1 MKKRPL
7 CYLCLAFL
15 LLKAVFGLVGGAKFE
30 PKLRLSP
37 IEESGLGGEQILTE
51 GRVYKKEEKEKY
63 QLIYLKNISIV
74 HSGQKIKESKIIIY
88 DDKFTACR
96 IGNTLEVKGELG
108 FFETPGNPGNFD
120 QHFYYQKQDIHASV
134 WASGITVLNNHE
146 NKVMENLFQIRHYWQ
161 VVLYHAMGEEEGA
174 ILSAVLLGEKGGMDP
189 ELKELYQKNG
199 IGHILAISGLHISFL
214 GLGFYHLMRK
224 AGGSCLAAG
233 AAAMAVLGLY
243 VLMIGPGVS
252 SIRAFVMLL
261 IRVVADLTG
270 RVYDMATSIAV
281 AAAGIILFGP
291 LYLYDAGFLLSF
303 GAVAGVAVIHP
314 YIILIFGSWEKE
326 EGKKIGTGVKEGLLA
341 GLSINLAILPAM
353 MYYFFEFPIWSFLL
367 NLAVIPLMSLLL
379 TLAAAGSVMSL
390 VSLQAGKVI
399 LSGCRA
405 ILKFYELLC
414 RITIQIPFGRI
425 VTGKPGAVQILLYY
439 AGILVILGAGVWL
452 DRRKRAGDMKD
463 MREKRFIRPVILL
476 WILVLCVI
484 LMTGHGKNGEM
495 TVTVADVGQGDG
507 IYVRGPEGVRYFFDG
522 GSSDVKELGEY
533 RLEPFLKSQGTGTL
547 DYVFISHG
555 DADHMNGIEE
565 MLDRQE
571 YGVKIRHLVLPPKKF
586 QDEALKRIAGKAESE
601 GIKVLQMKEGDTV
614 SEGKMEIRCL
624 FPGMDFDGETGNES
638 SLVFQISFGKMKMLM
653 TGDVEGSGEEVLT
666 DSGLLSEALILKVA
680 HHGSKNSTTEK
691 FLEKVKP
698 KYALISAG
706 KDNRYGHPHKE
717 LLGRLEEAGCQILQT
732 PAGGAIEIWTDGEQ
746 MTVDTFRGEE

>member
-1 MKKRPL
+1 
-7 CYLCLAFL
+7 
-15 LLKAVFGLVGGAKFE
+15 
-30 PKLRLSP
+30 
-37 IEESGLGGEQILTE
+37 
-51 GRVYKKEEKEKY
+51 
-63 QLIYLKNISIV
+63 
-74 HSGQKIKESKIIIY
+74 
-88 DDKFTACR
+88 
-96 IGNTLEVKGELG
+96 
-108 FFETPGNPGNFD
+108 
-120 QHFYYQKQDIHASV
+120 
-134 WASGITVLNNHE
+134 
-146 NKVMENLFQIRHYWQ
+146 
-161 VVLYHAMGEEEGA
+161 
-174 ILSAVLLGEKGGMDP
+174 
-189 ELKELYQKNG
+189 
-199 IGHILAISGLHISFL
+199 
-214 GLGFYHLMRK
+214 
-224 AGGSCLAAG
+224 
-233 AAAMAVLGLY
+233 MAVLGLY

-261 IRVVADLTG
+261 IRIVADLTG

-281 AAAGIILFGP
+281 AAAGIVLFWP

-303 GAVAGVAVIHP
+303 GAVTGVAVVHP
-314 YIILIFGSWEKE
+314 YTGLIFGSWDKKE
-326 EGKKIGTGVKEGLLA
+326 DKKMWTGIKEGLLA
-341 GLSINLAILPAM
+341 GFSINLAILPAM

-367 NLAVIPLMSLLL
+367 NLAVIPLMSVLL
-379 TLAAAGSVMSL
+379 TLAAAGSVVSL
-390 VSLQAGKVI
+390 ISLQAGAFI

-414 RITIQIPFGRI
+414 RMTIQIPFGRI

-452 DRRKRAGDMKD
+452 DRRKRAGDIKD
-463 MREKRFIRPVILL
+463 IREKKLIRPAISV
-476 WILVLCVI
+476 WILVLCAV

-495 TVTVADVGQGDG
+495 TITVADVGQGDG

-522 GSSDVKELGEY
+522 GSSDVKELGKY
-533 RLEPFLKSQGTGTL
+533 RIEPFLKSQGTGTL

-586 QDEALKRIAGKAESE
+586 QDEALKRIAGKAKSE

-624 FPGMDFDGETGNES
+624 FPGMDFDGEPGNES

-653 TGDVEGSGEEVLT
+653 TGDVEGRGEEVLM
-666 DSGLLSEALILKVA
+666 DSGLLSESLILKVA
-680 HHGSKNSTTEK
+680 HHGSKNSTMEE
-691 FLEKVKP
+691 FLKKVKP

-717 LLGRLEEAGCQILQT
+717 LLERLEEAGCQILQT
-732 PAGGAIEIWTDGEQ
+732 PVGGAIEIWTDGEQ
-746 MTVDTFRGEE
+746 MTVDTFRGEK